1 MSRPFV
7 FINTAITADGKIDTV
22 ERRGATISSQA
33 DKTRVDRLRAESDA
47 VMVGGR
53 TLIKEDPSLTVKTP
67 ELREWRR
74 QQGLEENPIKVGIVS
89 NIEGLN
95 AEPGIPDGGKFLTA
109 GSARVILFTSE
120 RTSLDQLEH
129 IRNQGAEV
137 FVIGQ
142 HRVDLVQAL
151 HRLWELGVRRL
162 MVEGGGTLNAELI
175 RLGVVDEIYLYI
187 APMIFGGAS
196 APTLADGLGMIG
208 REVVH
213 LQLKDVQQTDEGG
226 LVVSYSIPK

>member
-7 FINTAITADGKIDTV
+7 FINTAVTADGKIDTV

-53 TLIKEDPSLTVKTP
+53 TLIKEDPSLTVKSP

-74 QQGLEENPIKVGIVS
+74 QQGMPENPIKVGIVS

-120 RTSLDQLEH
+120 RTLPPQLER

-151 HRLWELGVRRL
+151 HQLWELGVRRL

-196 APTLADGLGMIG
+196 APTLADGLGMTG

-226 LVVSYSIPK
+226 LVVSYLVSK